1 MLPNFVDIFFRF
13 VMTKVILLILWEPLL
28 IICSV
33 VLFEVNLAVT
43 FSDILFKINI
53 EFNILILILPLPCRK
68 IRDMD

>member
-43 FSDILFKINI
+43 FSDILFQNKA
-53 EFNILILILPLPCRK
+53 
-68 IRDMD
+68 IRYEKLKR